1 MNQTLGKRIST
12 RRRAMGLTQD
22 QLAEKLGVTAQAVS
36 KWENDQ
42 SCPDIT
48 TLPRLAEIFG
58 ISIDTL
64 LGRTEQEVAHEATIE
79 NTQSDEDDDG
89 LDFDYGWN
97 FIYDKTRRS
106 GIGFALFVLSCGVLW
121 LLSILMDLNVGLWSI
136 AWPTALLVFGAFGLL
151 GRFSFLRLAS
161 AMAGGYFLLNNFDIL
176 PEALTNKNLLW
187 PVFLVVFGAGLL
199 LDTFRKPKKHKSRFV
214 NRFNHKDAARNNC
227 QINADHF
234 DYSASFGENHNLIT
248 MEVLRYGS
256 ISTSF
261 GEYTIDLS
269 GVKSLKPG
277 CQLEISNSFG
287 ELTLLVP
294 SRFQLLCDN
303 STAFGDI
310 DINGTGTGLDGTITV
325 DASCS
330 FGEINIR
337 YI

>member
-12 RRRAMGLTQD
+12 RRRAMGMTQE

-58 ISIDTL
+58 ISVDTL
-64 LGRTEQEVAHEATIE
+64 LGRTEQEVVHEATIE
-79 NTQSDEDDDG
+79 NSKTKQNGD
-89 LDFDYGWN
+89 GWN
-97 FIYDKTRRS
+97 MIYDKTRRG

-121 LLSILMDLNVGLWSI
+121 LLSNLMELDVGLWSI
-136 AWPTALLVFGAFGLL
+136 AWPTALLIFGVFGLL
-151 GRFSFLRLAS
+151 RRFSFLRLAS
-161 AMAGGYFLLNNFDIL
+161 AMLGGYFLLNNFDVL
-176 PEALTNKNLLW
+176 PEALTDKHLLF
-187 PVFLVVFGAGLL
+187 PIFLVIFGAGLL
-199 LDTFRKPKKHKSRFV
+199 LDAINQPKNGKFRFIKH
-214 NRFNHKDAARNNC
+214 FNHKDVARNQC

-234 DYSASFGENHNLIT
+234 DYSASFGENNNIIT

-269 GVKSLKPG
+269 GVRTVTPG
-277 CQLEISNSFG
+277 CELEISNSFG
-287 ELTLLVP
+287 ELTILVP
-294 SRFQLLCDN
+294 NRFQLLCDN

-310 DINGTGTGLDGTITV
+310 DIKGTGIGTDGTITV

>member
-12 RRRAMGLTQD
+12 RRKALGLTQD

-48 TLPRLAEIFG
+48 ALPRLAEIFG
-58 ISIDTL
+58 ISVDTL
-64 LGRTEQEVAHEATIE
+64 LGRTEQEVVHEATIE
-79 NTQSDEDDDG
+79 NNQSDEDSDVW
-89 LDFDYGWN
+89 DY
-97 FIYDKTRRS
+97 IYDKTHRS
-106 GIGFALFVLSCGVLW
+106 GIGFALFIFSCGVLW
-121 LLSILMDLNVGLWSI
+121 LLSNLLELNVGLWSI
-136 AWPTALLVFGAFGLL
+136 AWPTALLTIGAMGLL
-151 GRFSFLRLAS
+151 RKFTFLRLMFTMMGA
-161 AMAGGYFLLNNFDIL
+161 YFLLGNFSLL
-176 PEALTNKNLLW
+176 PDALLDRNLLL
-187 PVFLVVFGAGLL
+187 PVFLVIFGAGLL
-199 LDTFRKPKKHKSRFV
+199 LDIFRKPKNRKFRFV
-214 NRFNHKDAARNNC
+214 KHFNRKDAARNNC

-234 DYSASFGENHNLIT
+234 DYSASFSEKHNVIT
-248 MEVLRYGS
+248 MEVLRYGT
-256 ISTSF
+256 IGTSF

-269 GVKSLKPG
+269 GVRSVTPDCL
-277 CQLEISNSFG
+277 LEISNSFG

-303 STAFGDI
+303 SASFGDI
-310 DINGTGTGLDGTITV
+310 DIKGSGTGIDGTITV

>member
-1 MNQTLGKRIST
+1 MNQSLGKQIST
-12 RRRAMGLTQD
+12 RRKAMGLTQD

-58 ISIDTL
+58 ISVDTL
-64 LGRTEQEVAHEATIE
+64 LGRTEQEIVHEATIE
-79 NTQSDEDDDG
+79 NNQSDEDSDVW
-89 LDFDYGWN
+89 DY
-97 FIYDKTRRS
+97 IYDKTHRS
-106 GIGFALFVLSCGVLW
+106 GIGFALFIFSCGVLW
-121 LLSILMDLNVGLWSI
+121 LLSNLLELNVGLWSI
-136 AWPTALLVFGAFGLL
+136 AWPTALLTIGAMGLL
-151 GRFSFLRLAS
+151 RKFTFLRLMF
-161 AMAGGYFLLNNFDIL
+161 AMLGAYFLLGNFSLL
-176 PEALTNKNLLW
+176 PDALLDKNLLL
-187 PVFLVVFGAGLL
+187 PVFLVIFGAGLL
-199 LDTFRKPKKHKSRFV
+199 LDIFRKPKNRKFHFV
-214 NRFNHKDAARNNC
+214 KRFNHKDVSKNHC
-227 QINADHF
+227 QISADHF
-234 DYSASFGENHNLIT
+234 DFSASFSEKHNVIT

-269 GVKSLKPG
+269 GVKSVKPG
-277 CQLEISNSFG
+277 CELEVSNSFG
-287 ELTLLVP
+287 ALTLLVP

-310 DINGTGTGLDGTITV
+310 DIKGCGTGIDGTITL

>member
-12 RRRAMGLTQD
+12 RRKALGLTQD

-58 ISIDTL
+58 ISVDTL
-64 LGRTEQEVAHEATIE
+64 LGRTEQEVVHEATIE
-79 NTQSDEDDDG
+79 NNQSDEDSDVW
-89 LDFDYGWN
+89 DY
-97 FIYDKTRRS
+97 IYDKTHRS
-106 GIGFALFVLSCGVLW
+106 GIGFALFIFSCGVLW
-121 LLSILMDLNVGLWSI
+121 LLSNLLELNVGLWSI
-136 AWPTALLVFGAFGLL
+136 AWPTALLTIGAMGLL
-151 GRFSFLRLAS
+151 RRFTFLRIMFTMMGA
-161 AMAGGYFLLNNFDIL
+161 YFLLGNFSLL
-176 PEALTNKNLLW
+176 PDALLDKNLLL
-187 PVFLVVFGAGLL
+187 PVFLVIFGAGLL
-199 LDTFRKPKKHKSRFV
+199 LDIFRKPKNRKFRFV
-214 NRFNHKDAARNNC
+214 KHFNRKDAARNNC

-234 DYSASFGENHNLIT
+234 DYSASFSEKHNVIT
-248 MEVLRYGS
+248 MEVLRYGT
-256 ISTSF
+256 IGTSF

-269 GVKSLKPG
+269 GVRSVTPDCL
-277 CQLEISNSFG
+277 LEISNSFG

-303 STAFGDI
+303 SASFGDI
-310 DINGTGTGLDGTITV
+310 DIKGSGTGIDGTITV